1 MSEMVQEKDK
11 MLLQSQ
17 AARGQARGGDGQ
29 EKAGGGQAKA
39 GDGQAKA
46 GDGQAKAGD
55 AREIAGDGRNAQA
68 SPDRILLTMQSRSQ
82 NERFSRTVAAAFAA
96 RLDPTLEELSDLKTA
111 VSEAVTNAIIH
122 AYDNEE
128 GSIELKLELQGQ
140 DIIIE
145 VRDFGVGIAD
155 IQKAMEPAYTTRPE
169 WERSGMGF
177 AFMEAFMD
185 ELRVDS
191 APGEGT
197 RIRMKKRIG
206 GT

>member
-1 MSEMVQEKDK
+1 MTEIHGVDQLTQDTETLCAPVTEERIETVGREETDEIQLSF
-11 MLLQSQ
+11 QS
-17 AARGQARGGDGQ
+17 
-29 EKAGGGQAKA
+29 K
-39 GDGQAKA
+39 
-46 GDGQAKAGD
+46 
-55 AREIAGDGRNAQA
+55 
-68 SPDRILLTMQSRSQ
+68 SQ
-82 NERFSRTVAAAFAA
+82 NERFSRTVVAAFVA

-122 AYDNEE
+122 AYSDEH
-128 GSIELKLELQGQ
+128 GKVELRAEIRGN
-140 DIIIE
+140 DVIVEI
-145 VRDFGVGIAD
+145 RDFGVGIPD
-155 IQKAMEPAYTTRPE
+155 IRQAMEPTYTTRPE

-177 AFMEAFMD
+177 AFMEAFTD

>member
-1 MSEMVQEKDK
+1 MTEIHPMDQTTYDEMQMTFWSK
-11 MLLQSQ
+11 
-17 AARGQARGGDGQ
+17 
-29 EKAGGGQAKA
+29 
-39 GDGQAKA
+39 
-46 GDGQAKAGD
+46 
-55 AREIAGDGRNAQA
+55 
-68 SPDRILLTMQSRSQ
+68 SQ
-82 NERFSRTVAAAFAA
+82 NERFSRTVVAAFIA

-122 AYDNEE
+122 AYSDESGKIDLKAE
-128 GSIELKLELQGQ
+128 IKGSDVVIE
-140 DIIIE
+140 I
-145 VRDFGVGIAD
+145 RDYGVGIPD
-155 IQKAMEPAYTTRPE
+155 IKQAMEPTYTTRPE

-177 AFMEAFMD
+177 AFMEAFTD